1 MDQYSNEK
9 DGHKMKTKIAL
20 LTIPVLLAASL
31 LLVPPAPSSSWP
43 VAQRQFIVVIDP
55 GHGGRDPGG
64 IGWLGVKEKDVTLAI
79 ARLVELEALS
89 EPGLKIVLTR
99 RSDVYVPL
107 RERTALA
114 NRLGASLYLS
124 IHANIHS
131 DKRVRG
137 IETLLPESW
146 KGRSTRS
153 LALARDLQGSLV
165 GELGSRDR
173 GVKYQ
178 QLYLRWSQVPAALA
192 EVGFLSNPAEARK
205 LQSFYYQDRV
215 ARAILAGIKEF
226 LGLR

>member
-1 MDQYSNEK
+1 
-9 DGHKMKTKIAL
+9 MKTKIAL
-20 LTIPVLLAASL
+20 IAIPVLLAAVL
-31 LLVPPAPSSSWP
+31 LLLPPAPSSSWP
-43 VAQRQFIVVIDP
+43 SAPRFTVVIDP

-89 EPGLKIVLTR
+89 ESELKIVLTR

-107 RERTALA
+107 RQRTALA
-114 NRLGASLYLS
+114 NHLNAALYLS

-137 IETLLPESW
+137 VETLLPEDW
-146 KGRSTRS
+146 KGHSTRS
-153 LALARDLQGSLV
+153 LALAHDLQVSLV
-165 GELGSRDR
+165 GGLGSRDR

-178 QLYLRWSQVPAALA
+178 RLYLRWSQVPAALV
-192 EVGFLSNPAEARK
+192 EVGFLSNPEEARL

>member
-1 MDQYSNEK
+1 
-9 DGHKMKTKIAL
+9 MKTKVALIAIL
-20 LTIPVLLAASL
+20 VLLAAVL
-31 LLVPPAPSSSWP
+31 LLLPPAPSSSWP
-43 VAQRQFIVVIDP
+43 STPRFIVVIDP
-55 GHGGRDPGG
+55 GHGGSDPGG
-64 IGWLGVKEKDVTLAI
+64 IGWRGIKEKDITLAI

-89 EPGLKIVLTR
+89 EPELKIVLTR

-124 IHANIHS
+124 IHANIHN

-153 LALARDLQGSLV
+153 LALARDIQRSLITN
-165 GELGSRDR
+165 LGSRDR

-178 QLYLRWSQVPAALA
+178 RLYLRWSQVPAALV
-192 EVGFLSNPAEARK
+192 EVGFLSNPEEARL

-215 ARAILAGIKEF
+215 ARSILAAIKEF